1 MSIDNTNNSTNYL
14 RELLNNDTPL
24 RRASQEDSGLN
35 QENLENLNLRVA
47 NLKDDISGNDRLFTG
62 ADNDIIDAGSGDDLV
77 KANSGSDLV
86 LAGSGHDTVFA
97 GHGNDILYGEDGDDW
112 LVGAEGDDFIN
123 GGNGDDYI
131 SAGSGQDF
139 IVASAGQDLARGG
152 NGVDSILFNGSAD
165 DFDFSLDR
173 NDRIV
178 ITDANNAANQTT
190 TEDIENYIF
199 LEADGNEEI
208 FTKQELEDFINISPE
223 ELEQEAKFRENYQ
236 EAFENTWD
244 LNGDGSLDT
253 TEMAHFGWDKDAWAE
268 HVARHDAD
276 GDSKLN
282 FEETLEYWKA
292 YDENGD
298 GIMNANEA
306 NKALAGQYDD
316 PVPEEE
322 KTGYQEDKFMARYGE
337 DFENVWDLN
346 GDGSLDTAEVTH
358 FGWDANNWQKHV
370 DQHDSSG
377 DGKISMQELTG
388 VLRDFDKDQDGVLNA
403 TEMQNYINGNYDA

>member
-1 MSIDNTNNSTNYL
+1 MAHFGWDKDVWAEHVA
-14 RELLNNDTPL
+14 RND
-24 RRASQEDSGLN
+24 A
-35 QENLENLNLRVA
+35 
-47 NLKDDISGNDRLFTG
+47 
-62 ADNDIIDAGSGDDLV
+62 
-77 KANSGSDLV
+77 
-86 LAGSGHDTVFA
+86 
-97 GHGNDILYGEDGDDW
+97 
-112 LVGAEGDDFIN
+112 
-123 GGNGDDYI
+123 NGDNKLNFEETMELWKEFDDNKDGYI
-131 SAGSGQDF
+131 
-139 IVASAGQDLARGG
+139 
-152 NGVDSILFNGSAD
+152 NP
-165 DFDFSLDR
+165 
-173 NDRIV
+173 
-178 ITDANNAANQTT
+178 
-190 TEDIENYIF
+190 
-199 LEADGNEEI
+199 EEI
-208 FTKQELEDFINISPE
+208 DRFVNQGEYNESVPDADKAEHQEKKLTARYKED
-223 ELEQEAKFRENYQ
+223 
-236 EAFENTWD
+236 FENTWD